1 MLVVGKTKE
10 LKIATTIDDANELL
24 NEGWSLID
32 AKAVNENQ
40 FVILLG
46 WFGAPRQ
53 ELHDTFTKLEKSI
66 STVA

>member
-32 AKAVNENQ
+32 AKVVNENQ

-53 ELHDTFTKLEKSI
+53 ELRDTFAKLEKSI